1 MSVLLDVGEA
11 NLDFDDLFATIQER
25 VQELRIEVR
34 ARPSRNNSKRRR
46 SRRAGRAFWR
56 REPKPEGRREQN

>member
-25 VQELRIEVR
+25 VQKLRIEVR
-34 ARPSRNNSKRRR
+34 AASFPQQVEAAAVAARR
-46 SRRAGRAFWR
+46 SRVLA
-56 REPKPEGRREQN
+56 